1 MNTKVKNSETK
12 NVKTIQSKRINTESL
27 KKASKLLIKANSK
40 KLGRKIKFDDLVS
53 LALDLVTDEH
63 ISLLQNQTLKFE
75 DRQELLRQ
83 KYIKMY
89 GQISKDD
96 FIGFM
101 MTESYFD
108 FLKTQSGPI
117 EMNQAVW

>member
-117 EMNQAVW
+117 EMNQAV